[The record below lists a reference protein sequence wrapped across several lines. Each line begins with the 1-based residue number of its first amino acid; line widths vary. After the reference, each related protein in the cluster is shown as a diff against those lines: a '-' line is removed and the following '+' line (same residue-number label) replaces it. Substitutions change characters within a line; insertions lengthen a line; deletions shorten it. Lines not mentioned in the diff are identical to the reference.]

1 MVMVS
6 QLCECTKNHRIAQFK
21 WVSYRCMNYV
31 FTKLLLKWCYLPLQQ
46 YYNLSLCFSCDGSF
60 CSRDFL
66 NCVCLFWSRVQTGS
80 CLELEALSVMMPV
93 TSILP
98 KAEKVEQVFLE
109 SLLQIHSPAIN
120 VACPALWKA
129 LEENKHFLKIIL
141 SLYADLFF
149 FF

>member
-1 MVMVS
+1 M
-6 QLCECTKNHRIAQFK
+6 
-21 WVSYRCMNYV
+21 
-31 FTKLLLKWCYLPLQQ
+31 
-46 YYNLSLCFSCDGSF
+46 
-60 CSRDFL
+60 
-66 NCVCLFWSRVQTGS
+66 
-80 CLELEALSVMMPV
+80 MMPV

-149 FF
+149 LKKKVLIEFVIILLLLFMFWIFGHKGIWDLSPLTRD